1 MSNNNIKIFLILETL
16 TSSYRVV
23 FSTSLHS
30 LLSSC
35 IKIDFLLLLT
45 TWLDIIC
52 VFARFYCSLLYN
64 ESSIVVQSLSRVQL
78 FVTPWTAAHQAS
90 LSFTVSQSLLK
101 LMCIASLCHPT
112 ILSSV
117 TPFSSCPQSY
127 PASGSFPM
135 SQFFASGDQSI
146 GASVSAHQSFQL
158 IFRVDFL

>member
-52 VFARFYCSLLYN
+52 VFARFYCSLLYS

>member
-16 TSSYRVV
+16 TSSYGVV
-23 FSTSLHS
+23 FSTSPHS

-52 VFARFYCSLLYN
+52 VFARFYCSLLYS

-117 TPFSSCPQSY
+117 TPFSSCPQSF